1 MKIRSVKF
9 NFIMNFIL
17 TASSILFPLI
27 TAPYILRVLQAE
39 GNGRVDFA
47 SSVMTCFMMFASLGI
62 PTYGIRTCAKVRDD
76 KEELSNTVQE
86 LMIINTV
93 TMALTYIAF
102 LILVFLVPQFAEE
115 KTFCLSIVSAWC

>member
-1 MKIRSVKF
+1 MDLQYISATNGNLKNFVSEKDTRISGRAIVKTRSIRF

-62 PTYGIRTCAKVRDD
+62 PTYGIR
-76 KEELSNTVQE
+76 N
-86 LMIINTV
+86 
-93 TMALTYIAF
+93 
-102 LILVFLVPQFAEE
+102 
-115 KTFCLSIVSAWC
+115 